1 MSIKIGQTE
10 LPHAVVLAPMSG
22 ITDRPFRQIVR
33 GLGGGLLVSE
43 MIASHAVLHTV
54 RSEMRKL
61 RFSAR
66 EESPISIQLAGWE
79 PEVMAEAARIAADLG
94 ADFIDINLGCPAKK
108 VTGRLSG
115 SALMREPLLVGRI
128 CLAVV
133 AAVAVPVTLKMRL
146 GWAAAHLTAPQIAS
160 IAW

>member
-10 LPHAVVLAPMSG
+10 LPHEVVLAPMSG

-61 RFSAR
+61 RFSAKR
-66 EESPISIQLAGWE
+66 KADQYSAGRLGAGI
-79 PEVMAEAARIAADLG
+79 MAEAARVSQLIWGL
-94 ADFIDINLGCPAKK
+94 I
-108 VTGRLSG
+108 LSI
-115 SALMREPLLVGRI
+115 SI
-128 CLAVV
+128 WAV
-133 AAVAVPVTLKMRL
+133 RRRR
-146 GWAAAHLTAPQIAS
+146 
-160 IAW
+160 